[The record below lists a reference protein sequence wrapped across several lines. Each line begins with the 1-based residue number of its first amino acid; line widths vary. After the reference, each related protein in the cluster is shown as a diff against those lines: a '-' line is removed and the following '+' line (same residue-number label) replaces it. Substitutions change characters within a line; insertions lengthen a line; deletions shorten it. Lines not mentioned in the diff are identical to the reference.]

1 MDEKD
6 RKWLKKEI
14 KQIKAVICAFNYK
27 YFVPLDGDI
36 PPEALEKFDE
46 FRNETL
52 FKLVDQWKK
61 MELEL
66 TARRGRLNI

>member
-1 MDEKD
+1 MNEKD

-14 KQIKAVICAFNYK
+14 KQIKAVISAFNYK
-27 YFVPLDGDI
+27 YFVPLNADDLTA
-36 PPEALEKFDE
+36 EALAAFDD

-66 TARRGRLNI
+66 TMRRGRA